1 MTHAGKTAALLL
13 AILAGCASQSPQAPL
28 PTEKPKVA
36 TDIPIEQAKPQY
48 WFNQPPVASVAATD
62 FQTLWDACND
72 TAHEYQFAIDL
83 SDYRSGLLITRPMV
97 SMQFFEPWRKD
108 AGNFAEVMQSSLQ
121 TIRRT
126 VHFELRRDPSG
137 VYQASPKV
145 LIERYSLI
153 SRRITSET
161 EYRYA
166 FMPIGPSPTYNINED
181 VQVPVSYWYAIGRDT
196 ALERKMADTIEHKLK
211 DLIRQHRGE

>member
-1 MTHAGKTAALLL
+1 MRHVRRAA
-13 AILAGCASQSPQAPL
+13 AIFLMLICGCASHPAPL
-28 PTEKPKVA
+28 PAEKPKLA
-36 TDIPIEQAKPQY
+36 TDIPAEQAKPQY
-48 WFNQPPVASVAATD
+48 WYDQPASASVQATD

-83 SDYRSGLLITRPMV
+83 SDYRRGLLVTRSMV

-108 AGNFAEVMQSSLQ
+108 AGDFNEVIQSSLQ

-126 VHFELRRDPSG
+126 VHFEVRRDPGG
-137 VYQASPKV
+137 VYFASPKV
-145 LIERYSLI
+145 LIEKYALI

-161 EYRYA
+161 QYRYA
-166 FMPIGPSPTYNINED
+166 FMPIGPGSTYPISEG
-181 VQVPVSYWYAIGRDT
+181 VEAPVAYWYAIGRDT

-211 DLIRQHRGE
+211 DATKERRSE